1 MNVEFE
7 RGYNRAKK
15 KIDDKIRKIIN
26 LCEENSEKLWIEE
39 GSYWYCSLIDE
50 IKEKL
55 EKILEE

>member
-1 MNVEFE
+1 MNVEYE

-26 LCEENSEKLWIEE
+26 LCEENSEILWIEE
-39 GSYWYCSLIDE
+39 GSYGYCSLIDE